1 MLKRLRLKFILTNT
15 LYVGI
20 VLIGVFI
27 MVCFIYRSERVDKLS
42 NALRLSLSDERS
54 ETFIIGVNEYVAG
67 AEFAPHCVVNTDENG
82 NVLSVREL
90 GATMNAAALQSA
102 LKTALASDDDS
113 GAAGADVYFVK
124 RANKNGG
131 VSVAFADD
139 SFINKSTKELGKT
152 FFMVYI
158 CATAFIVV
166 VSVLVAKIA
175 LFSIENTWESQ
186 KRFIADASHALKT
199 PLTVI
204 LANIGILRNGKFA
217 SDSEAQRWLS
227 NTEEEAKDM
236 HSLINEML
244 VLAQSDLNVK
254 RANFSQVNL
263 SELITGLTLQFEA
276 LAFDKGIKIETR
288 VQEGVE
294 LRGHEKALSQMAAA
308 LIENAIKY
316 EKEGGL
322 VRVRLDKQVRKTVF
336 GVYNSSTSI
345 RPEEA
350 ERIFERFCRAK
361 TSQGS
366 VRDGHGLGL
375 AIARSVADAHDAVLD
390 VDSSPASGTEFRVT
404 FKHII

>member
-20 VLIGVFI
+20 VLVGVFI
-27 MVCFIYRSERVDKLS
+27 MVCFMYRTERVDKLL
-42 NALRLSLSDERS
+42 NTLRMSLGNESS
-54 ETFIIGVNEYVAG
+54 EVFVIGVNKYVKG
-67 AEFAPHCVVNTDENG
+67 AEFAPHCVVSTDESG
-82 NVLSVREL
+82 NVLSIREV
-90 GATMNAAALQSA
+90 GATMSA
-102 LKTALASDDDS
+102 EVLPMAVKTALSASDDFGSIDS
-113 GAAGADVYFVK
+113 DIFFARRTNAQ
-124 RANKNGG
+124 GG
-131 VSVAFADD
+131 FFIAFADD
-139 SFINKSTKELGKT
+139 SFINKSTKELGMT
-152 FFMVYI
+152 FLLVYL
-158 CATAFIVV
+158 CAMAFIVV
-166 VSVLVAKIA
+166 VSILVAKIA
-175 LFSIENTWESQ
+175 LLSIENTWESQ

-204 LANIGILRNGKFA
+204 LANMGILKNGA
-217 SDSEAQRWLS
+217 LAGDPEARRWLS

-254 RANFSQVNL
+254 RASFTQVNL

-276 LAFDKGIKIETR
+276 LAFDKGITIETR
-288 VQEGVE
+288 VQEGIE

-322 VRVRLDKQVRKTVF
+322 VRVRLDKQVRKTVL
-336 GVYNSSTSI
+336 GVYNASTCI

-361 TSQGS
+361 TSSGG
-366 VRDGHGLGL
+366 VREGHGLGL

-390 VDSSPASGTEFRVT
+390 VDSSPNAGTEFRVT
-404 FKHII
+404 FRHII